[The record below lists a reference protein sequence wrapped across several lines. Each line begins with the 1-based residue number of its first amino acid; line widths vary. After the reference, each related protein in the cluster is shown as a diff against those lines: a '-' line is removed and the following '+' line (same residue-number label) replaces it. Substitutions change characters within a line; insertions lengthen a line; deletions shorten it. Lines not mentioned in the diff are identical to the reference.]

1 MKNLLFLQKTK
12 PQKTK
17 PMKRIFISLAFSLMF
32 VATYAQCTPGAYTTP
47 GIYPDTT
54 INLPQ
59 GVVTQSYLGVITAVV
74 PADTVI
80 SGLTATIDSIGVID
94 VIGLPT
100 GFAWAANTASA
111 YFHGGT
117 TGCIGIYGTPT
128 VGQNSTYPLMIRIL
142 SVGKIYGT
150 ATTLPDTLYGY
161 KIVILDS
168 THAGLIDS
176 RLFPFG
182 VKEVYPNPATTVA
195 TIVVTNPDAATI
207 GVRINDMLGRM
218 VSYSE
223 QRINAGENNINVNV
237 ASLPEGVYFYTVTKG
252 SSAITRKLIIER

>member
-1 MKNLLFLQKTK
+1 
-12 PQKTK
+12 
-17 PMKRIFISLAFSLMF
+17 MKRIFISLAFSLIF
-32 VATYAQCTPGAYTTP
+32 VATYAQCTPGTYP
-47 GIYPDTT
+47 SVGIYPDTT
-54 INLPQ
+54 TNLPQ
-59 GVVTQSYLGVITAVV
+59 GAVSQAYLGVITAVI
-74 PADTVI
+74 PTDTNI
-80 SGLTATIDSIGVID
+80 MGIPATIDSIGVLD

-100 GFAWAANTASA
+100 GFAWAANTPSG
-111 YFHGGT
+111 FFPGGQS
-117 TGCIGIYGTPT
+117 GCIGIYGTPT
-128 VGQNSTYPLMIRIL
+128 TGQDGTYPLMIRIL
-142 SVGKIYGT
+142 ASGKVGGM

-182 VKEVYPNPATTVA
+182 VKEVYPNPASTVA

-207 GVRINDMLGRM
+207 AIRINDMLGRM

-237 ASLPEGVYFYTVTKG
+237 ASLPEGVYFYTVSKG
-252 SSAITRKLIIER
+252 NSAVTRKLIIER